1 MDELKPQPVRV
12 AWLSKDLTQVPGGT
26 PLPGGCSY
34 YRCYLPMYATQC
46 EGFFGYPAFTAER
59 GFGVKETES
68 TARFGFHVAVFK
80 IVMDR
85 QVVRQIEVAKK
96 LGQRIV
102 ADVDDFY
109 DGLDES
115 NLAHKATDPERNKG
129 SNREHYR
136 KIILSADL
144 ITVTTPF
151 LFDYYSKLHPNV
163 MMIRNGV
170 LPDQFYKK
178 PVVDKKPVIGWVGAI
193 PWRSNDIETL
203 RAWLPEFLEEH
214 DLKFHHSGVA
224 PGAPLLDEIVG
235 IPKERM
241 SYSTMQPISDYAHM
255 FPPIDIGLVP
265 LSDIPFNHAKSTIKG
280 LEYTAAGV
288 PFVAQALPEYQRLAD
303 MGVGRV
309 AATPEDWRRQVGEL
323 LNFRT
328 RRKEASVNYG
338 NMVKDHTIRSREP
351 EWQEMVRRVL
361 HGQRVEMVSTNA
373 SIRPENTDLRAS

>member
-1 MDELKPQPVRV
+1 MDGELKQPVRIC
-12 AWLSKDLTQVPGGT
+12 WLSNDLTQVPGGT

-34 YRCYLPMYATQC
+34 YRCYLPMFATQC

-68 TARFGFHVAVFK
+68 TARFGFHIAVFK
-80 IVMDR
+80 IVM
-85 QVVRQIEVAKK
+85 QRQIVKQIQLAKD
-96 LGQRIV
+96 LGQKIV
-102 ADVDDFY
+102 VDVDDFY

-115 NLAHKATDPERNKG
+115 NLAYQATDPEQNKG
-129 SNREHYR
+129 ANREHYR

-151 LFDYYSKLHPNV
+151 LLDYYSKLHPNV

-178 PVVDKKPVIGWVGAI
+178 PVSDRKPVIGWVGAI
-193 PWRSNDIETL
+193 PWRSNDVETL
-203 RAWLPEFLEEH
+203 REWLPQFLEDH

-224 PGAPLLDEIVG
+224 PGAALFDEIVG

-241 SYSTMQPISDYAHM
+241 SYSTMLPISEYSHL

-280 LEYTAAGV
+280 LEYTAAGI
-288 PFVAQALPEYQRLAD
+288 PFVAQGLPEYQRLAD

-309 AATPEDWRRQVGEL
+309 ANTPQEWRQQVEGL
-323 LNFRT
+323 LSFRT
-328 RRKEASVNYG
+328 RRTEAGRNYS
-338 NMVKDHTIRSREP
+338 NMLRDHTIRSREP
-351 EWQEMVRRVL
+351 QWREMVVRAL
-361 HGQRVEMVSTNA
+361 HGHRVEIVSTNE
-373 SIRPENTDLRAS
+373 SMRPANTDLRAS

>member
-1 MDELKPQPVRV
+1 MDELKPQPVRI
-12 AWLSKDLTQVPGGT
+12 AWLSKDLTQIPNAT

-46 EGFFGYPAFTAER
+46 EGVFGYPAFIAER

-68 TARFGFHVAVFK
+68 TARFGFHIVVFK

-85 QVVRQIEVAKK
+85 PIVRQIELAKK
-96 LGQRIV
+96 LGQKIV

-115 NLAHKATDPERNKG
+115 NLAYKATDPEKNKG

-151 LFDYYSKLHPNV
+151 LFDYYSNLHPNV

-170 LPDQFYKK
+170 LPDQFYRK
-178 PVVDKKPVIGWVGAI
+178 PVTDKKPVIGWVGAV

-203 RAWLPEFLEEH
+203 RAWLPDFLEEH
-214 DLKFHHSGVA
+214 DLKFHHSGLA
-224 PGAPLLDEIVG
+224 PGAPLLGEIVG
-235 IPKERM
+235 IPEERIT
-241 SYSTMQPISDYAHM
+241 YSGMQPITDYAHM

-265 LSDIPFNHAKSTIKG
+265 LTDIPFNHAKSTIKG
-280 LEYTAAGV
+280 LEYTAAGI

-309 AATPEDWRRQVGEL
+309 ATTPEDWRRQVGEL

-373 SIRPENTDLRAS
+373 SMRPENTDLRAS

>member
-1 MDELKPQPVRV
+1 MDGVKPQRVRIC
-12 AWLSKDLTQVPGGT
+12 WLSKDLTQVPGGT

-34 YRCYLPMYATQC
+34 YRCYLPMYATNC
-46 EGFFGYPAFTAER
+46 DSFFGYPAFTADR
-59 GFGVKETES
+59 GFGVKETET
-68 TARFGFHVAVFK
+68 TARFGFHIAVFK

-102 ADVDDFY
+102 ADVDDYY
-109 DGLDES
+109 DGLDRS
-115 NLAHKATDPERNKG
+115 NMAFEATSPEKNKG
-129 SNREHYR
+129 SNREHYQ

-151 LFDYYSKLHPNV
+151 LFDYYSERHPNV
-163 MMIRNGV
+163 MLIRNGV
-170 LPDQFYKK
+170 LPEQFHKK
-178 PVVDKKPVIGWVGAI
+178 PVSEKKPVLGWVGAV
-193 PWRSNDIETL
+193 PWRSNDLETL
-203 RAWLPEFLEEH
+203 RGWLPEFLEKH

-224 PGAPLLDEIVG
+224 QNAPLFHEVVG
-235 IPKERM
+235 IDPDRM
-241 SYSTMQPISDYAHM
+241 TYAGMQPISEYANL

-280 LEYTAAGV
+280 LEYAASGI
-288 PFVAQALPEYQRLAD
+288 PFVAQDVPEYRRLAE

-309 AATPEDWRRQVGEL
+309 AATVEDWQRNLEEL
-323 LNFRT
+323 LSFRT

-351 EWQEMVRRVL
+351 EWQEMVFRAL
-361 HGQRVEMVSTNA
+361 QGQRVERVSTNE
-373 SIRPENTDLRAS
+373 SILPENTDLRAS

>member
-338 NMVKDHTIRSREP
+338 NMLKDHTIRSREP